1 MRVKKFFLLLTVLTS
16 TFAFTSFVQADGD
29 HSHHSADVSNAITN
43 FQGDEQQTGE
53 NSYSNMNHGDS
64 HGEMDMDMDNMQS
77 DDHSTSVHNEQQGH
91 SDSGHGGADHGDG
104 GVIEETPPN
113 YKVLGGFGLINM
125 SFLSLGL
132 IMKLRKRKESRYEAI
147 K

>member
-16 TFAFTSFVQADGD
+16 TFTFTSFVQADGD

-43 FQGDEQQTGE
+43 FQGNERPPVE
-53 NSYSNMNHGDS
+53 NSHSNMNHGDS
-64 HGEMDMDMDNMQS
+64 HGEMDMGNMQS

-91 SDSGHGGADHGDG
+91 TDSGHGGAAHGDG

-113 YKVLGGFGLINM
+113 SKVLGAFGLINM

-132 IMKLRKRKESRYEAI
+132 IMKLRKRKESTYEAI